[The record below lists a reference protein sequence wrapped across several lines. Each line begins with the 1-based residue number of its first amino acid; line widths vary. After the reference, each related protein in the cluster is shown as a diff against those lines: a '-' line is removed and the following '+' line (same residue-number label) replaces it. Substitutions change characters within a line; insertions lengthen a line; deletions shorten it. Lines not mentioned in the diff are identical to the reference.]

1 MFYFYDTYI
10 SLYNWYYGLPMT
22 TEETTQRVVEITDE
36 GEVLGIGTINT
47 TSTGEQII
55 PTLCMTQIISTND
68 EEEETR
74 SEVKEEEETSSEA
87 KEEET
92 RIESSPPRPSLAESL
107 KTYMI
112 ETNYRLRNKKKK
124 HNR

>member
-1 MFYFYDTYI
+1 MLYNTYI
-10 SLYNWYYGLPMT
+10 SLYNWYYGLPT
-22 TEETTQRVVEITDE
+22 TDEITTQRVLEITDE

-55 PTLCMTQIISTND
+55 PTLCMTQIISTNEEETHNP

-74 SEVKEEEETSSEA
+74 SEAKEEEETH
-87 KEEET
+87 
-92 RIESSPPRPSLAESL
+92 IESSPLPSARPSLAESL

>member
-1 MFYFYDTYI
+1 MLYDTYI
-10 SLYNWYYGLPMT
+10 SWYNWYYGLPMT
-22 TEETTQRVVEITDE
+22 TEETTQRVLEITDE
-36 GEVLGIGTINT
+36 GEVLGVGTINT
-47 TSTGEQII
+47 TPTGEQII
-55 PTLCMTQIISTND
+55 PTLCMTQIISTNEEETRSEAK

-74 SEVKEEEETSSEA
+74 SEATEEVPSQ
-87 KEEET
+87 
-92 RIESSPPRPSLAESL
+92 RPSLAESL

>member
-1 MFYFYDTYI
+1 MLYDTYI
-10 SLYNWYYGLPMT
+10 SWYNWYYGLPMT
-22 TEETTQRVVEITDE
+22 TEETTQRVLEITDE

-55 PTLCMTQIISTND
+55 PTLCITQIISAS
-68 EEEETR
+68 EEETR
-74 SEVKEEEETSSEA
+74 SEAKEEEETH
-87 KEEET
+87 
-92 RIESSPPRPSLAESL
+92 IESSPPSARPSLAESL

-124 HNR
+124 NNR

>member
-1 MFYFYDTYI
+1 MLYETYI
-10 SLYNWYYGLPMT
+10 SLYNWYYGLPT
-22 TEETTQRVVEITDE
+22 TDEITTQRVLEITDE

-55 PTLCMTQIISTND
+55 PTLCMTQIISTNEEETHSEAK

-74 SEVKEEEETSSEA
+74 SEAKE
-87 KEEET
+87 EEET
-92 RIESSPPRPSLAESL
+92 RIEEVPSARPSLAESL

>member
-1 MFYFYDTYI
+1 MLYDTYI

-22 TEETTQRVVEITDE
+22 TEETTQRVLEITDE

-55 PTLCMTQIISTND
+55 PTLCMTQIISTN
-68 EEEETR
+68 EEETH
-74 SEVKEEEETSSEA
+74 SEAKEEEEIHSEA

-92 RIESSPPRPSLAESL
+92 RIEELPSARPSLTESL

-124 HNR
+124 NNR

>member
-10 SLYNWYYGLPMT
+10 SLYNWYYGLPIT
-22 TEETTQRVVEITDE
+22 TEETTQRVLEITDE

-55 PTLCMTQIISTND
+55 PTLCMTQIISANEEETLNP
-68 EEEETR
+68 EEETR
-74 SEVKEEEETSSEA
+74 SEAKEEEETTTVE
-87 KEEET
+87 
-92 RIESSPPRPSLAESL
+92 ISPPRPTLAECL

-112 ETNYRLRNKKKK
+112 ETNYRLRKKKK

>member
-1 MFYFYDTYI
+1 MFYFYDTYMNW
-10 SLYNWYYGLPMT
+10 YNWYYGLPMT
-22 TEETTQRVVEITDE
+22 TEETTQRVLEITDE

-68 EEEETR
+68 EETR
-74 SEVKEEEETSSEA
+74 SEA
-87 KEEET
+87 KEEEET
-92 RIESSPPRPSLAESL
+92 TAESQEEPRIESSPPRPSLAECL

>member
-1 MFYFYDTYI
+1 MLYDTYI
-10 SLYNWYYGLPMT
+10 SWYNWYYGLPMT
-22 TEETTQRVVEITDE
+22 TEETTQRVLEITDE

-55 PTLCMTQIISTND
+55 PTLCMTQIISTNEEETRNP

-74 SEVKEEEETSSEA
+74 SEAKE
-87 KEEET
+87 EEET
-92 RIESSPPRPSLAESL
+92 RIEEVSLPRPSLAESL

-124 HNR
+124 NNR